1 MLRIR
6 RILHA
11 TDFSSASKRALDTA
25 VDLARKNKAEL
36 VLAHV
41 LVPNIVYP
49 ADSMADPVFYVE
61 IEKTTRRQ
69 AEAHLQK
76 LVGQVQKARVKVKG
90 LLLRG
95 TAHEQIVRA
104 AKNRRADM
112 IVIGTHGR
120 TGLKRLL
127 LGSVAARVV
136 AEAITPVLSVR
147 GR

>member
-11 TDFSSASKRALDTA
+11 TDFSGASKRALNTA
-25 VDLARKNKAEL
+25 VDFARHHKAEL
-36 VLAHV
+36 LLVHV
-41 LVPNIVYP
+41 LVPNVAYP

-69 AEAHLQK
+69 AAAHLEK
-76 LVGQVQKARVKVKG
+76 LVKQTQKARLKVKG

-104 AKNRRADM
+104 ARNRRADL

-127 LGSVAARVV
+127 MGSVAGRVV
-136 AEAITPVLSVR
+136 SEATAPVLIVR
-147 GR
+147 GK